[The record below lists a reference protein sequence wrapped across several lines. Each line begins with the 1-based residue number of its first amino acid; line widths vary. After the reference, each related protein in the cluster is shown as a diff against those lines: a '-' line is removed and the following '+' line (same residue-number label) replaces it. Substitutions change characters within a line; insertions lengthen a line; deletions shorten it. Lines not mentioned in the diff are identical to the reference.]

1 MSFRHEEI
9 NIMRD
14 SQSHSFPNTVATA
27 CPLRSLA
34 DSSSD
39 PQSAH
44 EEDDDL
50 GGKPDHPDFRLF
62 ALFEVILRC
71 AKHDIGGHRTT
82 FTSREPFRPYLGHS
96 VWLTSARRP
105 ARTGA
110 TSGGMVTSALCSRYA
125 AVNATRERE
134 TGWSRRITETPPPPR
149 PDRGVLFGDF
159 MVDRNAAA
167 QQVRACRVTT
177 SMMSARGG
185 PISPPFLHDQPRR
198 RSPQRLIKC
207 RTRSKTDTPHL
218 GSELQA
224 VAG

>member
-1 MSFRHEEI
+1 
-9 NIMRD
+9 MRD

-50 GGKPDHPDFRLF
+50 GGKPDRPDFRLF

-71 AKHDIGGHRTT
+71 VKHDIGGHRTT

-96 VWLTSARRP
+96 MWLTSARRP

-110 TSGGMVTSALCSRYA
+110 TSGGMVTSALCSRDT
-125 AVNATRERE
+125 AVNATRERDRVLE
-134 TGWSRRITETPPPPR
+134 TDYRDPPDPPTTR
-149 PDRGVLFGDF
+149 PRSTVRGFYG
-159 MVDRNAAA
+159 
-167 QQVRACRVTT
+167 
-177 SMMSARGG
+177 
-185 PISPPFLHDQPRR
+185 
-198 RSPQRLIKC
+198 
-207 RTRSKTDTPHL
+207 
-218 GSELQA
+218 
-224 VAG
+224 